1 MFILCFADLH
11 AEISKWIFIRNVF
24 FFSCL
29 IIFSVPFERILRL
42 RKKELLN
49 GF

>member
-11 AEISKWIFIRNVF
+11 TEISKWSFIRNVF
-24 FFSCL
+24 FVSCL
-29 IIFSVPFERILRL
+29 IIFSVHFERILRL

>member
-11 AEISKWIFIRNVF
+11 TEISKWIFIRNVF
-24 FFSCL
+24 FFPCL
-29 IIFSVPFERILRL
+29 IILSVPFERILRL
-42 RKKELLN
+42 RKKVLLN